1 MRRRLPASIVA
12 PVSACAVVG
21 ASGRSTDSGVNA
33 QTLES
38 TEPATAVSLTAQS
51 LPAPASSPVPV
62 SSPPASTT
70 AAAMTA
76 ALAVACAALLAGCTS
91 ASGVNIETLDP
102 ATSTST
108 ASSTASASPSQS
120 SAPPSSVLASPSP
133 TAGTDSGLPA
143 GEAADRAA
151 VEAQWTQFWLVYVN
165 IVRTPESDRA
175 PTVSEVAIE
184 PTASNVL
191 ADAAKLE
198 GQGRD
203 TYGSVTHHITWP
215 QPINSQPTALLTDC
229 QDQSNYGALE
239 TSTGTKKTV
248 GVAKDHLQGQLAKGD
263 DGIWRV
269 QQVYYLSDE
278 PC

>member
-21 ASGRSTDSGVNA
+21 ASGCSTDSGVNA

-76 ALAVACAALLAGCTS
+76 ALAIACVLLAGCTS

-151 VEAQWTQFWLVYVN
+151 VESQWIKSWDVYAALAHTPGDQRAALAGTVAVDPALTNMLTDAQTLTGKGW
-165 IVRTPESDRA
+165 
-175 PTVSEVAIE
+175 
-184 PTASNVL
+184 
-191 ADAAKLE
+191 
-198 GQGRD
+198 D
-203 TYGSVTHHITWP
+203 TYGQIAHRISWP
-215 QPINSQPTALLTDC
+215 QSVDGKPSAVIADC
-229 QDQSNYGALE
+229 QDSSQSGSYE
-239 TSTGTKKTV
+239 TSTGYKRTV
-248 GVAKDHLQGQLAKGD
+248 GVPRDHMQGILLRSD

-269 QQVYYLSDE
+269 QQVFYLKDE

>member
-12 PVSACAVVG
+12 LVSAYPVVG
-21 ASGRSTDSGVNA
+21 ASGCSTDSGVNA

-38 TEPATAVSLTAQS
+38 TGPATAVSLTAQS

-76 ALAVACAALLAGCTS
+76 ALAIACVLLAGCNS

-102 ATSTST
+102 AT

-120 SAPPSSVLASPSP
+120 SAPPSSVLTSPTSP

-151 VEAQWTQFWLVYVN
+151 VEAQWTQFWDVYIAIAITPAADREALVATVA
-165 IVRTPESDRA
+165 VD
-175 PTVSEVAIE
+175 PTKANMLS
-184 PTASNVL
+184 
-191 ADAAKLE
+191 DAAE
-198 GQGRD
+198 FDSQGLR
-203 TYGSVTHHITWP
+203 TYGTLGHRISWP
-215 QPINSQPTALLTDC
+215 QPINGAPTAVIDDC
-229 QDQSNYGALE
+229 QDASQTGAVN
-239 TSTGTKKTV
+239 TTTGNKVTV
-248 GVAKDHLQGQLAKGD
+248 GVPRDHYQGSLVKGD
-263 DGIWRV
+263 DGVWRV
-269 QQVYYLSDE
+269 AQAFYLKDE